1 MTPVLLLV
9 SGTAWSLTLDEAR
22 SRATDQAV
30 AVEQA
35 RAHRDAAAAR
45 AWVASAESLPAV
57 VGFGSVNTGS
67 GFTAFGFPRPVQTQA
82 GAGVRATWALLS
94 PRAWGAA
101 TAARQTA
108 IGQEAMVAWAMVEA
122 RRSATAGFTAV
133 RGSQAVLDALETAQA
148 DAAQAADAVRAQV
161 AAGLRP
167 EADAARAGAE
177 EAGLAADVAA
187 ARGAATARCAGL
199 EALLRLPITG
209 VCPLTGPG
217 PGDAEHGPASHPA
230 LDAARATL
238 GAQLGAQAAAAGQ
251 LLPTLSGTGTAA
263 WYATDEGAGGL
274 GWSTGIDLTVPLTTL
289 GASARGVAAARAETS
304 VARLALEDQDRALRV
319 ALAAADARV
328 HAAREALSARAQSRE
343 AAGSALTLVG
353 ERYRNGLAP
362 LTDWIDARRQ
372 RDNAAIAHAEAEAE
386 FGSAIAE
393 LEAARGVR

>member
-1 MTPVLLLV
+1 MTALLLMA
-9 SGTAWSLTLDEAR
+9 SGAAWGLTLDEAR

-57 VGFGSVNTGS
+57 VGFGSLNTGS

-94 PRAWGAA
+94 PSAWGAA

-108 IGQEAMVAWAMVEA
+108 IGQEAMVAWSMVEA

-133 RGSQAVLDALETAQA
+133 RGSQAVLHALDTARA

-167 EADAARAGAE
+167 EADAARAAAE
-177 EAGLAADVAA
+177 EAGLEADVAA
-187 ARGAATARCAGL
+187 ARGTAAARCASL
-199 EALLRLPITG
+199 EALLRQPITG
-209 VCPLTGPG
+209 ICSLTGPG
-217 PGDAEHGPASHPA
+217 PGNAGDGPASHPA

-238 GAQLGAQAAAAGQ
+238 GAQLGTQAAAAGR
-251 LLPTLSGTGTAA
+251 LLPMLSSTGTAA
-263 WYATDEGAGGL
+263 WYATDEGAGGP
-274 GWSTGIDLTVPLTTL
+274 GWSTGIDLTIPLTTL
-289 GASARGVAAARAETS
+289 GAGARGVAAARAETS
-304 VARLALEDQDRALRV
+304 VARLALEDQERALRV
-319 ALAAADARV
+319 ALAAAEARV
-328 HAAREALSARAQSRE
+328 LAARQALSARAQSRE
-343 AAGSALTLVG
+343 AAGSALTLVA
-353 ERYRNGLAP
+353 ERYRTGLAP

-372 RDNAAIAHAEAEAE
+372 RDNAAVAQADAEAELGA
-386 FGSAIAE
+386 AIAE